1 MPLLNWL
8 RNLWL
13 MVLTS
18 TRYAAIGGTT
28 GAVFG
33 MAALWLDRNPYP
45 AFFLGA
51 CLPLGPFYFWFSS
64 ARQIEK
70 QLTAL
75 KNWHG
80 RRLITQTEYDDLR
93 GKALRWYAERLFGA
107 LQTPIGLSERPK
119 GDEQPNP

>member
-1 MPLLNWL
+1 MALLNWL

-13 MVLTS
+13 TVLTS

-28 GAVFG
+28 GAIFG
-33 MAALWLDRNPYP
+33 IAAMWLDRNPYP

-75 KNWHG
+75 RNWHA
-80 RRLITQTEYDDLR
+80 RKLITQVEYDDLR
-93 GKALRWYAERLFGA
+93 GKALRWYAERLYGYA
-107 LQTPIGLSERPK
+107 QTTTSRRQRPK
-119 GDEQPNP
+119 GDDLTIP